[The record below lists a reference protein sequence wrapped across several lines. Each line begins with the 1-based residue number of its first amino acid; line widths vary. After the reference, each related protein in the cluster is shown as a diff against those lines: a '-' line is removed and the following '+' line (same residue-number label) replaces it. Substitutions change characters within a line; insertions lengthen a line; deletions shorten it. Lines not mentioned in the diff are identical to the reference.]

1 MARDQIA
8 TAVQDFIILPLHLP
22 PQKSYPKEATHYIYV
37 RPNAPRVP
45 TEDTL
50 RELFLVNVPVDATE
64 AYFRSL
70 FADQLGGARVEEVEF
85 EDARVGKGIKAP
97 VTAPSSKRGKK
108 RKRAPEVAEEDAKEV
123 GLLPET
129 WDRELHRSGGTAVL
143 RFVDRAS
150 AEMALREVRR
160 AVKNGRK
167 IMWEVKNSDTVPPL
181 GSARYASHHR
191 LRYPDPAVLQASV
204 DGFMAAYAAQE
215 AERSRNLARQRTE
228 PDEDGFVT
236 VTRGGRNAP
245 AREAQTKAVE
255 EELKRREKDRVKDD
269 FYRFQV
275 REKKKEQALDLVKG
289 FEEDRRKVDAMRQRE
304 RLGQG
309 GRRPNVT

>member
-1 MARDQIA
+1 
-8 TAVQDFIILPLHLP
+8 
-22 PQKSYPKEATHYIYV
+22 
-37 RPNAPRVP
+37 
-45 TEDTL
+45 
-50 RELFLVNVPVDATE
+50 
-64 AYFRSL
+64 
-70 FADQLGGARVEEVEF
+70 
-85 EDARVGKGIKAP
+85 
-97 VTAPSSKRGKK
+97 
-108 RKRAPEVAEEDAKEV
+108 
-123 GLLPET
+123 
-129 WDRELHRSGGTAVL
+129 
-143 RFVDRAS
+143 
-150 AEMALREVRR
+150 MALREVRR
-160 AVKNGRK
+160 AVKSGRK
-167 IMWEVKNSDTVPPL
+167 IMWEAGNSDAVPAL

-191 LRYPDPAVLQASV
+191 LRYPDPADLQTSV

-289 FEEDRRKVDAMRQRE
+289 FEEDRRKVDAMRQRQ
-304 RLGQG
+304 RQGQG
-309 GRRPNVT
+309 GRRPDVT